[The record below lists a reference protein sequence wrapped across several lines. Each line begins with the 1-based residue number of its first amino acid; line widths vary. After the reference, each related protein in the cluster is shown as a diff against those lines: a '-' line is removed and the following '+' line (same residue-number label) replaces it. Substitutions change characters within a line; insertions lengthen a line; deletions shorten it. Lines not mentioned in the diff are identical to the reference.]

1 MSDTDRTPRR
11 DPAGATLGAIF
22 LIGFGGLA
30 YTAWDSGGWGIIAA
44 IPCVILAALGAYG
57 LVSELQR
64 APRDG
69 KGRRI
74 R

>member
-1 MSDTDRTPRR
+1 MNTPTSPRR
-11 DPAGATLGAIF
+11 DPAGAVLGAIF

-44 IPCVILAALGAYG
+44 IPCVLLAALGAHG
-57 LVSELQR
+57 LVSDLQR